1 MPIGISS
8 SIWYTLLIT
17 AVQPSSHLQLSYRYL
32 SDVYPELNSYLTL
45 SRLSTERLNI
55 IQTVSST
62 GSVYYLSATYQAYV
76 TLILG
81 YISSSNLACSLDSN
95 IQDSQA
101 HRSIVF
107 NQYTTNPY
115 LLAMQSSIMMC
126 RINVSVSL
134 SSVLYSLIGI
144 EVSVLNHP
152 INICILLGFIH

>member
-1 MPIGISS
+1 MSYGTVDRTSPLQTSKDFTYPHLRLIYMPYQTISNTSAFYQHLTSYPSIMPIGISS

-62 GSVYYLSATYQAYV
+62 GSVYYLSATYQGYV

-95 IQDSQA
+95 T
-101 HRSIVF
+101 VG
-107 NQYTTNPY
+107 
-115 LLAMQSSIMMC
+115 
-126 RINVSVSL
+126 L
-134 SSVLYSLIGI
+134 SST
-144 EVSVLNHP
+144 
-152 INICILLGFIH
+152 